1 MPEAAPLT
9 TEKARSHRT
18 LSEIYEQPRAIED
31 TLAAYVSGDTL
42 NPTAWAAV
50 RDVLQS
56 AGGSSARGEVID
68 RLIVA
73 ASGTSRHAG
82 LVGEIM
88 IEETSGVAVDVEYA
102 SEYPYRLYDTL
113 RAPAVLVLS
122 QSGETADTLAALREA
137 HNRGARTISI
147 TNVEGSTM
155 AREADAT
162 LLTRAGKEVAIA
174 ATKSFTTQLV
184 LLHLLSL
191 LLGRERGRL
200 TAADVAAGL
209 GQLAAIPSLIADAL
223 PAWEQQVSTLVADFA
238 HAEAFLFLG
247 RALHYPIARE
257 GALKL
262 KEVSY
267 IHAEA
272 YPTGELKHGPNALL
286 GEGAPIVVL
295 ATRDAADPSSML
307 RYRKSIQLLE
317 DINKQGVNPFVLA
330 TEGDT
335 EIASIARNV
344 VFVPAVPE
352 SLLPLLEVIPLQ
364 LFAYFMALGRGLDV
378 DSPRNLVKAVTVE

>member
-1 MPEAAPLT
+1 MSESTPAITGAPRT
-9 TEKARSHRT
+9 HVT
-18 LSEIYEQPRAIED
+18 LSEIYEQPRAIAD
-31 TLAAYVSGDTL
+31 TLSAYVDTSGETPVL
-42 NPTAWAAV
+42 NADAWAPV
-50 RDVLQS
+50 RNVL
-56 AGGSSARGEVID
+56 RGPSGMTD

-82 LVGEIM
+82 LAGEIM
-88 IEETSGVAVDVEYA
+88 IEEASGVAVDVEYA
-102 SEYPYRLYDTL
+102 SEYPYRRYDTL
-113 RAPAVLVLS
+113 QTPSVLVLS

-137 HNRGARTISI
+137 ASRGARTISI

-184 LLHLLSL
+184 VLHLLSL

-200 TAADVAAGL
+200 SAAEVAEDL
-209 GQLAAIPSLIADAL
+209 EQLATIPAIIEKSL
-223 PAWEQQVSTLVADFA
+223 PAWEQSVSEIVKSFADA
-238 HAEAFLFLG
+238 DAFLFLG

-295 ATRDAADPSSML
+295 ATRDSNDPSSL
-307 RYRKSIQLLE
+307 VRYRKSIQLLE
-317 DINKQGVNPFVLA
+317 DIARQRINAFVIA
-330 TEGDT
+330 SEGDT
-335 EIASIARNV
+335 EISAVASNV
-344 VFVPAVPE
+344 LFVPRVTEA
-352 SLLPLLEVIPLQ
+352 LLPILEVIPLQ
-364 LFAYFMALGRGLDV
+364 LFAYFMSLQRGLDV
-378 DSPRNLVKAVTVE
+378 DRPRNLVKAVTVE

>member
-1 MPEAAPLT
+1 MSPAA
-9 TEKARSHRT
+9 KADNGATHEHRT
-18 LSEIYEQPRAIED
+18 LSEIYEQPRAIEE

-42 NPTAWAAV
+42 NPSAWAPV
-50 RDVLQS
+50 RDVLK
-56 AGGSSARGEVID
+56 GGNGAID
-68 RLIVA
+68 RLIIA

-82 LVGEIM
+82 LTGEIM
-88 IEETSGVAVDVEYA
+88 IEEASGVAVDVEYA
-102 SEYPYRLYDTL
+102 SEYPYRRYDSL

-137 HNRGARTISI
+137 HSRGARTISI

-184 LLHLLSL
+184 LLQLISL
-191 LLGRERGRL
+191 LLGRERGRA
-200 TAADVAAGL
+200 TAADVSAAL
-209 GQLAAIPSLIADAL
+209 GQLASIPSTLARVLPSWEAAVAAIAPNFA
-223 PAWEQQVSTLVADFA
+223 SAD
-238 HAEAFLFLG
+238 AFLFLG

-286 GEGAPIVVL
+286 GEGAPLVVI
-295 ATRDAADPSSML
+295 ATRDQTDPSSML
-307 RYRKSIQLLE
+307 RYRKSVQLLE
-317 DINKQGVNPFVLA
+317 DIRKQGVKPFVLA

-335 EIASIARNV
+335 EIPTLAQNV
-344 VFVPAVPE
+344 VFIPPTPE
-352 SLLPLLEVIPLQ
+352 TLLPILE
-364 LFAYFMALGRGLDV
+364 
-378 DSPRNLVKAVTVE
+378 

>member
-1 MPEAAPLT
+1 MTEAAPLAPEGT
-9 TEKARSHRT
+9 RSHRT
-18 LSEIYEQPRAIED
+18 LSEIYEQPRALED
-31 TLAAYVSGDTL
+31 TLAAYTTGSDL
-42 NPTAWAAV
+42 NAAAWAGI
-50 RDVLQS
+50 RDILH
-56 AGGSSARGEVID
+56 GSD
-68 RLIVA
+68 RLIIA

-82 LVGEIM
+82 LAAEIM
-88 IEETSGVAVDVEYA
+88 IEEASGVAVDVEYA
-102 SEYPYRLYDTL
+102 SEYPYRRYDTL

-137 HNRGARTISI
+137 RSRGARTISI

-174 ATKSFTTQLV
+174 ATKSFTTQL
-184 LLHLLSL
+184 LLIQLLSL
-191 LLGRERGRL
+191 LLARDRNRA
-200 TAADVAAGL
+200 TAADVASHLEQL
-209 GQLAAIPSLIADAL
+209 GRLPSLIAGAL
-223 PAWEQQVSTLVADFA
+223 PSWEKAVSELVPSFA
-238 HAEAFLFLG
+238 SAGAFLFLG

-286 GEGAPIVVL
+286 GEGAPLVVI
-295 ATRDAADPSSML
+295 ATRDQADPSSML

-335 EIASIARNV
+335 EITALAQNV
-344 VFVPAVPE
+344 VFIPAVSE
-352 SLLPLLEVIPLQ
+352 FLLPLLEVIPLQ
-364 LFAYFMALGRGLDV
+364 LFAYFMALQRGLDV